1 MATKLKD
8 YFPIIREREEVM
20 AEIRKK
26 KLAYANFRSWPEER
40 QDEFLDICTGV
51 KGLKL
56 LYDGFFKEVMNPE
69 YVPERLGDFL
79 SCMLNQK
86 VKVVKVIPTDSTRLA
101 NESALLAMDI
111 VVELADGS
119 LANVEMQRIGY
130 MFPGQRSAC
139 YSADL
144 LLRQYKRI
152 RGNRE
157 EFDYRDVKNV
167 YTIVL
172 FEKSPRAFHAFPG
185 TYYHFFEQKSNT
197 GLQMELLQKYL
208 FIPLDIFKKNQH
220 NKDRNNKRDAWLT
233 LFSSDDPDII
243 MELLDDYPE
252 FKDIYK
258 EGYQIC
264 LNVEKVMEMFSEEL
278 YILDRNTEKFMFEE
292 MQRELDEMRSKS
304 DEMRNECDEMRN
316 ECDEMRNER
325 DEMRSE
331 YKELSNKMTKMERH
345 LAKAQKEKDEIEKKM
360 AMEYSQSIRN
370 AVEIMRSLN
379 LGDQEIVGKLCGQY
393 HFNEKQAEEFL

>member
-1 MATKLKD
+1 
-8 YFPIIREREEVM
+8 
-20 AEIRKK
+20 
-26 KLAYANFRSWPEER
+26 
-40 QDEFLDICTGV
+40 
-51 KGLKL
+51 
-56 LYDGFFKEVMNPE
+56 
-69 YVPERLGDFL
+69 
-79 SCMLNQK
+79 
-86 VKVVKVIPTDSTRLA
+86 
-101 NESALLAMDI
+101 
-111 VVELADGS
+111 
-119 LANVEMQRIGY
+119 
-130 MFPGQRSAC
+130 
-139 YSADL
+139 
-144 LLRQYKRI
+144 
-152 RGNRE
+152 
-157 EFDYRDVKNV
+157 
-167 YTIVL
+167 
-172 FEKSPRAFHAFPG
+172 
-185 TYYHFFEQKSNT
+185 
-197 GLQMELLQKYL
+197 MELLQKYL

-292 MQRELDEMRSKS
+292 MQRELDEMRSKR
-304 DEMRNECDEMRN
+304 DEMRNECDEMRS
-316 ECDEMRNER
+316 ERNK
-325 DEMRSE
+325 MRSE